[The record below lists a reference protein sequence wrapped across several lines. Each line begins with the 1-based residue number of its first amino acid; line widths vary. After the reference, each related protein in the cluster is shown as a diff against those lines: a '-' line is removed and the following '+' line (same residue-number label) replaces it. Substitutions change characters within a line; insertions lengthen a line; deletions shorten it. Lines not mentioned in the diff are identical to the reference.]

1 MDESN
6 NVKMATAKA
15 PQSQDVETSDIK
27 SNVAFPLDRHLGLIK
42 AMAIMMAVL
51 IVAALVIIVVTIYS
65 RLETMNIDKKI
76 QESELKIPFGS
87 QVSGASVTEKGQI
100 LLVLEDSIGQQL
112 WQVDQF
118 GEVQRKIR
126 VIPSP

>member
-1 MDESN
+1 
-6 NVKMATAKA
+6 
-15 PQSQDVETSDIK
+15 
-27 SNVAFPLDRHLGLIK
+27 
-42 AMAIMMAVL
+42 MAIVMAVL

-65 RLETMNIDKKI
+65 RLETKNIDKTI
-76 QESELKIPFGS
+76 QESELKIPVGS
-87 QVSGASVTEKGQI
+87 QVSSASVTEKGQI

>member
-1 MDESN
+1 MDQSN

-15 PQSQDVETSDIK
+15 PQSQDIETSDIK
-27 SNVAFPLDRHLGLIK
+27 SNVVFPLDRHLGLIK

-51 IVAALVIIVVTIYS
+51 IVAALVIIVVTMYS
-65 RLETMNIDKKI
+65 RLETMNIDKTI

-87 QVSGASVTEKGQI
+87 QVSGASITEKGQI
-100 LLVLEDSIGQQL
+100 LLVLEDPIGQQL